1 MRRTHKLEP
10 GGKIVLLIFTT
21 SLALALPQ
29 GQLWTS
35 PLPHSP
41 SSPRS
46 SAPHQNWT
54 TTPREVPS
62 VVNSPRVWDSQGL
75 EAPWMH
81 KSGLDY
87 RDMATIEAAR
97 SVARFAH
104 NNQYLG
110 SFKTRRGEPKINYSD
125 LSILGSSTTSILLRR
140 VSGHPLLFGDAELH
154 DRRIQRPSPNL

>member
-1 MRRTHKLEP
+1 MLEP
-10 GGKIVLLIFTT
+10 GGKLVNPLLLLFCTT

-29 GQLWTS
+29 VQLWTS

-110 SFKTRRGEPKINYSD
+110 SFKTRRGE
-125 LSILGSSTTSILLRR
+125 
-140 VSGHPLLFGDAELH
+140 H
-154 DRRIQRPSPNL
+154 

>member
-1 MRRTHKLEP
+1 MKLEP
-10 GGKIVLLIFTT
+10 GGKLVNPLLLFFFST

-29 GQLWTS
+29 GQLWMS

-46 SAPHQNWT
+46 SVPQKSWT
-54 TTPREVPS
+54 TTATKVPN
-62 VVNSPRVWDSQGL
+62 VVNSPKVWDSPGL

-81 KSGLDY
+81 KSGVEY
-87 RDMATIEAAR
+87 RDIATIEAAR

-110 SFKTRRGEPKINYSD
+110 SFKTRRGE
-125 LSILGSSTTSILLRR
+125 
-140 VSGHPLLFGDAELH
+140 H
-154 DRRIQRPSPNL
+154 

>member
-1 MRRTHKLEP
+1 MRRTEKLDP

-46 SAPHQNWT
+46 SAPQQNWP
-54 TTPREVPS
+54 TTPTEVPS
-62 VVNSPRVWDSQGL
+62 VVNSPKVWDSQGL

-81 KSGLDY
+81 ESGVEY
-87 RDMATIEAAR
+87 RDVATIEAAR
-97 SVARFAH
+97 SVARFAY

-110 SFKTRRGEPKINYSD
+110 SFKTRRGEPWINFSN
-125 LSILGSSTTSILLRR
+125 LSISWISTTSIL
-140 VSGHPLLFGDAELH
+140 F
-154 DRRIQRPSPNL
+154 